1 MTVTIR
7 VAPAMESYPTLRQM
21 HEIDLIPTI
30 RVEFCACGEYVRQLA
45 GDTITDVVRRH
56 NPSIPHRA
64 WRYQSLSDPTVAPG
78 AVDVSNVPAMRPV
91 GGGRL

>member
-7 VAPAMESYPTLRQM
+7 VAPPMESYPTLRQM

-45 GDTITDVVRRH
+45 GDAIVDVVRRH
-56 NPSIPHRA
+56 NLSLAHRA
-64 WRYQSLSDPTVAPG
+64 YRYQAEEL
-78 AVDVSNVPAMRPV
+78 R
-91 GGGRL
+91 